1 MSETTTTVV
10 EASAAT
16 LAGKVTTVT
25 GTGVTI
31 AGWAAAIDWGLWIGV
46 GIGLIGLLIS
56 FCNYITNLKFQRKKD
71 KREAEIHQLTV
82 RKLNGECNVKD

>member
-1 MSETTTTVV
+1 MSETA
-10 EASAAT
+10 ASAVEVTTSAI
-16 LAGKVTTVT
+16 AGKITTAT
-25 GTGVTI
+25 GAGVTI